1 MAVIDCIPAETR
13 DRSRTVLAG
22 LTRSTLELGRQL
34 YAMGRLS
41 SLKVSRGA
49 VRASVTSARGA
60 RSFEVRGDPSD
71 LRCGCPFG
79 ARCKHT
85 AVVLLALSS
94 APTLP
99 SAPLRP
105 RARLVFSLKKTGRG
119 VAIAPARQRP
129 AATRWARPEL
139 LSPLELR
146 DARRV
151 GQLDGGELL
160 DLLQLADDGV
170 MWPSGRLGALVV
182 RELLLA
188 NVLFFDGDPRP
199 LRRGWPRRSKATLS
213 PDEVLIPTSPAYYVN
228 AVTGAV
234 GVIEQ
239 GPRCGDPDLHLRTA
253 RGV

>member
-13 DRSRTVLAG
+13 DRSRALLAG

-49 VRASVTSARGA
+49 VRALVTSARGA
-60 RSFEVRGDPSD
+60 RSFEVRGDPSE

-94 APTLP
+94 APTLRT
-99 SAPLRP
+99 APPKP
-105 RARLVFSLKKTGRG
+105 RARLVFVLKTTGRG

-129 AATRWARPEL
+129 AAARWARPEL

-160 DLLQLADDGV
+160 DLVQLADDGV
-170 MWPSGRLGALVV
+170 MRPKGRLGAVIV
-182 RELLLA
+182 RELILA

-199 LRRGWPRRSKATLS
+199 LRRGWPRRSDAALS
-213 PDEVLIPTSPAYYVN
+213 PHELRIPTSPAYYVN

-239 GPRCGDPDLHLRTA
+239 GPGRAGPN
-253 RGV
+253 RGAGS